1 MKPGDLLSALP
12 VREGH
17 FATESGYHTN
27 LWFSLDGLFVRPRA
41 LAPLITTLAGRLRPY
56 EVSIICGP
64 LVGGAFIA
72 QALAIELGLDFC
84 FAEPVPSAG
93 ASGLFRAEY
102 RVPDGMKAA
111 VRGARVALVDDMIS
125 AGSSV
130 RATALALAE
139 AGASVVVIGT
149 LMTLGSIGL
158 HHFADAGVPIEAAL
172 GGLDFAMWTPD
183 ACPLCRSG
191 VPLQSVLTG

>member
-17 FATESGYHTN
+17 FTTESGYHTN
-27 LWFSLDGLFVRPRA
+27 LWFSLDALFVCPRA

-56 EVSIICGP
+56 DSSIICGP
-64 LVGGAFIA
+64 LVGGAFVA
-72 QALAIELGLDFC
+72 QALAMELGLDFC
-84 FAEPVPSAG
+84 FAEPVPPAVGAG
-93 ASGLFRAEY
+93 LVQAED
-102 RVPDGMKAA
+102 RVPDGLKAA
-111 VRGARVALVDDMIS
+111 VRGARVALVDDVIS

-158 HHFADAGVPIEAAL
+158 DHFADTGVPIEAVL
-172 GGLDFAMWTPD
+172 GGRDFAMWTPD

-191 VPLQSVLTG
+191 TPLQSPS